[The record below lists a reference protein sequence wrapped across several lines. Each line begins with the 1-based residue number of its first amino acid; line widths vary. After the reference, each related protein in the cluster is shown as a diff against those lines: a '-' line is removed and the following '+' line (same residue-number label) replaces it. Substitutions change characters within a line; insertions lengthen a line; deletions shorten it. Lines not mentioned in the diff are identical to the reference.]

1 MSQAPC
7 TLFWPRSGFTPQP
20 GFPRLPVTMAMLES
34 AITPSVPVEC
44 SVTPRQ
50 YTMAAASAAAYILAA
65 ETRSARSMPHTAS
78 TRSGV

>member
-7 TLFWPRSGFTPQP
+7 TLFWPRMGFTPQP
-20 GFPRLPVTMAMLES
+20 GRPILPLTMAMLDS

-50 YTMAAASAAAYILAA
+50 YRMAARSARPYMRAAA
-65 ETRSARSMPHTAS
+65 TRSAAS
-78 TRSGV
+78 TLQMVATRSGV